1 MELLIVILILII
13 GLLTFLLL
21 KKERVLGIKPE
32 TTNKNTEVKIVE
44 SKEYRK
50 NIFNLLN
57 SIPEGILILDKSK
70 KIIFSNN
77 SSTKLFDTKINE
89 NISGSLRNPDL
100 LSSIDKIFEDKNIPD
115 FEIEIRNKAVLRLNI
130 SIYLDK
136 NNFKDVNVLEDDEIR
151 QGIKDFSDWPTI
163 PQLYVKNAFI
173 GGADIITEMTMSGEL
188 DQLFAEKSVSF
199 SQEAA
204 AKIREENS

>member
-1 MELLIVILILII
+1 MELLIVILLLII

-70 KIIFSNN
+70 
-77 SSTKLFDTKINE
+77 
-89 NISGSLRNPDL
+89 
-100 LSSIDKIFEDKNIPD
+100 
-115 FEIEIRNKAVLRLNI
+115 
-130 SIYLDK
+130 
-136 NNFKDVNVLEDDEIR
+136 
-151 QGIKDFSDWPTI
+151 
-163 PQLYVKNAFI
+163 
-173 GGADIITEMTMSGEL
+173 
-188 DQLFAEKSVSF
+188 
-199 SQEAA
+199 
-204 AKIREENS
+204 

>member
-1 MELLIVILILII
+1 MELLIVILLLII

-70 KIIFSNN
+70 KNYF
-77 SSTKLFDTKINE
+77 
-89 NISGSLRNPDL
+89 
-100 LSSIDKIFEDKNIPD
+100 
-115 FEIEIRNKAVLRLNI
+115 
-130 SIYLDK
+130 
-136 NNFKDVNVLEDDEIR
+136 
-151 QGIKDFSDWPTI
+151 
-163 PQLYVKNAFI
+163 
-173 GGADIITEMTMSGEL
+173 
-188 DQLFAEKSVSF
+188 
-199 SQEAA
+199 
-204 AKIREENS
+204 